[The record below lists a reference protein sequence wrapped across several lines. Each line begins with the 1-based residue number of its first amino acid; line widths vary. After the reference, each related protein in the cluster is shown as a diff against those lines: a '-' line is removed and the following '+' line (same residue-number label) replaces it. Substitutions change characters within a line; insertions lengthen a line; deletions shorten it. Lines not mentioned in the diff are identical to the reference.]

1 MSATSRPCTARGGN
15 FGTLDPKM
23 NFDDLREKARRR
35 ARWMAEA
42 QRGEARAY
50 ADLLNDVGPMVMR
63 YLRRRVHDSDDVQDL
78 YQDVF
83 MAVHR
88 ARHTYEP
95 GRPLEPWLFGI
106 AHHVLADHRRKALAR
121 RVHEVLVA
129 FPPDTGVQAD
139 VHLKPQL
146 AQALRTLSAE
156 QRQAIDLIRI
166 EGLPIGA
173 AAARAGTTIGA
184 LKVRVHRAYKALRRL
199 L

>member
-1 MSATSRPCTARGGN
+1 
-15 FGTLDPKM
+15 M
-23 NFDDLREKARRR
+23 NPDDLREKGRRR

-42 QRGEARAY
+42 QRGDVNAY
-50 ADLLNDVGPMVMR
+50 GDLLNDVGPMVMR
-63 YLRRRVHDSDDVQDL
+63 YLRRRVPDAEEVQDI

-95 GRPLEPWLFGI
+95 HRPLEPWLFGI
-106 AHHVLADHRRKALAR
+106 AHHVLADHRRRTRAR
-121 RVHEVLVA
+121 GVHEVLVA
-129 FPPDTGVQAD
+129 YPPEPAVEGGA
-139 VHLKPQL
+139 HLKPQL
-146 AQALRTLSAE
+146 AQALRTLSPE
-156 QRQAIDLIRI
+156 QRQAIELVRI
-166 EGLPIGA
+166 DGLPTAA